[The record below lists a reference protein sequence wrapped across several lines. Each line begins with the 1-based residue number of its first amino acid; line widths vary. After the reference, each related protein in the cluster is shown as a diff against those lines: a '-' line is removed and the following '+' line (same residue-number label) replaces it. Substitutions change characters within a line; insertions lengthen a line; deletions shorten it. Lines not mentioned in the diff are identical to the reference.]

1 MLRFFLTRRLMLQ
14 FFLPYL
20 LPAART
26 LPDFLMALF
35 CIQIIW
41 EQWAS
46 PAICQSTFR
55 EHPQTRKILI
65 YNLLHRWW
73 ASLWLLKTDETKV
86 DKADTPLKLHIH
98 ARGNGKGKRWYGC
111 KGLNNVQPFP
121 QKTETA
127 VRIQKFTILY
137 VCGKVTRKSFLV
149 AHLKWFLVE
158 SKSRFNHCC
167 MISFK

>member
-1 MLRFFLTRRLMLQ
+1 MSVTNIRYGREMLRFFLTRRLMLQ

-55 EHPQTRKILI
+55 TPTNQENLHLLSSSHMMGQPLAPKNWWSKRRKWLTKQIR
-65 YNLLHRWW
+65 LLYCTFTPRARCIFSGRWLFYSTFKGNELFIW
-73 ASLWLLKTDETKV
+73 MQRAKS
-86 DKADTPLKLHIH
+86 
-98 ARGNGKGKRWYGC
+98 NGKGIK
-111 KGLNNVQPFP
+111 
-121 QKTETA
+121 
-127 VRIQKFTILY
+127 
-137 VCGKVTRKSFLV
+137 KVIWLQG
-149 AHLKWFLVE
+149 
-158 SKSRFNHCC
+158 
-167 MISFK
+167 FK